1 MKRVDIIK
9 TIGRQYL
16 VSNVEN
22 DEFRYPK
29 AFDALN
35 LDFSK
40 VQIKGKDNRTFET
53 LDIRFIDKERQVAVL
68 VETKTNFDVDK
79 DAKKQLNAYITYEK
93 TMNPDYSIIGILANT
108 NDDRIRVWRDS
119 VKKENF
125 LKDHLKL
132 KSFKEYANILRPI
145 TTNDKEK
152 VIKSTYD
159 LNEKLHTYNIPAELR
174 SQFVGTCLLAL
185 KHGLKYENLPTAQ
198 IIAGI
203 KSVLE
208 SKLSKDL
215 NNAYKLGILD
225 QKILGNQHV
234 RELNGRIFAGI
245 LNDINK
251 EILPYINDETT
262 AGQDILNLFFTT
274 FNKYVG
280 KGDKNQAF
288 TPDHIVHFMCE
299 VVGITRN
306 SRILDPCCGSGAFLV
321 RAMTEALK
329 DCQTQDERDEVYKK
343 HIYGIENEEKAF
355 GLATTNMLIHNDG
368 NTNIKLGS
376 CFKLD
381 DWIKEANI
389 DRVLMNPP
397 YNAQRANCDE
407 DYVKTW
413 KMVKKGGKDDKG
425 KEKGE
430 DPSKGFHFV
439 YHIAKTVKNGKL
451 AVLLPMQCAIGT
463 DAEIKKYKELMLQ
476 ENHLDAVFSLPSDI
490 FHPGASANACCMIF
504 NLGIRHNS
512 VEQGTFFGYYKDDG
526 FRKKKNL
533 GRVEKIDPETG
544 EGLWNGIEK
553 KWLETYRKRLV
564 VTGLSAIKKVT
575 YEDEWLCEAYMET
588 DYSSITP
595 NDFERSVRNFVAY
608 CISSNSENYDDEE

>member
-1 MKRVDIIK
+1 MKRVDIIQ

-16 VSNVEN
+16 VSNIEN

-29 AFDALN
+29 AFEELG
-35 LDFSK
+35 LDFSI
-40 VQIKGKDNRTFET
+40 VQVKGKDNRTFEN
-53 LDIRFIDKERQVAVL
+53 LDIRFIDNERKVAVL
-68 VETKTNFDVDK
+68 VETKKNFDTDK
-79 DAKKQLNAYITYEK
+79 EAEKQLDAYISYEK
-93 TMNPDYSIIGILANT
+93 AMTNYAVIGILANT
-108 NDDRIRVWRDS
+108 IDDRIRVW
-119 VKKENF
+119 
-125 LKDHLKL
+125 KDKICDETKL
-132 KSFKEYANILRPI
+132 VDHFKIRSFREYANILRPL
-145 TTNDKEK
+145 TVNNKEK
-152 VIKSTYD
+152 VIRSTYE

-185 KHGLKYENLPTAQ
+185 KHGLKYKDLSTGQ

-215 NNAYKLGILD
+215 NKAYKLGILD
-225 QKILGNQHV
+225 QKVLGDQHV
-234 RELNGRIFAGI
+234 RELFGLYFSSI
-245 LNDINK
+245 LNDIKK

-262 AGQDILNLFFTT
+262 AGQDLLNLFFTT

-299 VVGITRN
+299 VVGINRH

-329 DCQTQDERDEVYKK
+329 DCQTNDEKAIVYKE
-343 HIYGIENEEKAF
+343 HIYGIESEEKAY

-368 NTNIKLGS
+368 NTNIKQGS

-381 DWIKEANI
+381 DWIKDANI

-397 YNAQRANCDE
+397 YNAQRGNCDE
-407 DYVKTW
+407 EYVKTW
-413 KMVKKGGKDDKG
+413 KSTKKNGKIV
-425 KEKGE
+425 EKKE

-439 YHIAKTVKNGKL
+439 YHIAKTVKKGKL

-463 DAEIKKYKELMLQ
+463 DAEIEKYKELMLQ

-504 NLGIRHNS
+504 DLGIRHES
-512 VEQGTFFGYYKDDG
+512 VEEGTFFGYFKDDG

-544 EGLWNGIEK
+544 IGLWNDIEK
-553 KWLETYRKRLV
+553 KWLDTYRKRKV
-564 VTGLSAIKKVT
+564 ITGLSAIRKVT

-588 DYSSITP
+588 DYSSLTP
-595 NDFERSVRNFVAY
+595 ADFEKSVRNYVAY
-608 CISSNSENYDDEE
+608 SISSKSEQYDDEE